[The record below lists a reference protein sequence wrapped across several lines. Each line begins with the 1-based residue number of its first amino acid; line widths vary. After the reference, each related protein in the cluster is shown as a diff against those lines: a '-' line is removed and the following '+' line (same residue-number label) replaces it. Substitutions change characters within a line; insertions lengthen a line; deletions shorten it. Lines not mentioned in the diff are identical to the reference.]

1 MGGRDTEVY
10 DSIASEYQESKQLP
24 FRGALE
30 AYTLFELLG
39 DMRGSDCLRPRLR
52 RRLLHEADQ
61 AGWAAA
67 VTGVDI
73 SAEMVQL
80 AREAERRQPLGC
92 RYVCQDAA
100 EFAPEEPADIVTAV
114 YLFNYARTPAQLQHM
129 CQAARAALRAG
140 GRLVALNDNCLNPP
154 PTESGAWTKYGFD
167 SDGSLGSCT
176 RARRFAIGL
185 RRKTARTLSSTTTSW
200 SRRRTVIALTDAGFV
215 NIEWVDLR
223 LEPGSRGDP
232 FWDDFLASPPLIAL
246 RADAA

>member
-1 MGGRDTEVY
+1 MGGRDVEVY
-10 DSIASEYQESKQLP
+10 DSIASEYRESKQLP

-30 AYTLFELLG
+30 AYTLFQLLG
-39 DMRGSDCLRPRLR
+39 DMRGATVYDLACGDGFYTR
-52 RRLLHEADQ
+52 RIKQ
-61 AGWAAA
+61 AGAAA

-80 AREAERRQPLGC
+80 ARDAERRQPLGC

-114 YLFNYARTPAQLQHM
+114 YLFNYARTPAQLLRM
-129 CQAARAALRAG
+129 CQAARGALRQG
-140 GRLVALNDNCLNPP
+140 GRLVALNDNCHNPP
-154 PTESGAWTKYGFD
+154 PVRAGAWAKYGFD
-167 SDGSLGSCT
+167 
-176 RARRFAIGL
+176 
-185 RRKTARTLSSTTTSW
+185 RTLVGALREGAAIRYLFTTQDGEEFEFDNYFLEPDTY
-200 SRRRTVIALTDAGFV
+200 RDALTEAGFV

-223 LEPGSRGDP
+223 LEAGSRGDP

>member
-1 MGGRDTEVY
+1 MEVY
-10 DSIASEYQESKQLP
+10 DSIASEYRESKQLP

-39 DMRGSDCLRPRLR
+39 DIRGATVYDLACGDGFYTR
-52 RRLLHEADQ
+52 RIKQ
-61 AGWAAA
+61 AGAAA
-67 VTGVDI
+67 VAGVDI

-114 YLFNYARTPAQLQHM
+114 YLFNYASTRAQLLHM
-129 CQAARAALRAG
+129 CQAARGALRPG
-140 GRLVALNDNCLNPP
+140 GRLIALNDNCLNPP
-154 PTESGAWTKYGFD
+154 PARAGAWAKYGFD
-167 SDGSLGSCT
+167 
-176 RARRFAIGL
+176 
-185 RRKTARTLSSTTTSW
+185 RTLVGALREGAAIRYLFTTQDGEDFEFDNYFLEPETY
-200 SRRRTVIALTDAGFV
+200 RIALTDAGFV